1 MYIIRVLFVLLSV
14 LSRRAGA
21 LEIPVIIV
29 INRKDR
35 RETWRLCGPTGAM
48 ARNGVSSNVT

>member
-29 INRKDR
+29 INRTDR
-35 RETWRLCGPTGAM
+35 RET
-48 ARNGVSSNVT
+48 